1 MYTVKFG
8 KTVKDKF
15 RFIILEND
23 KSFLISR
30 EFDTEEECKRY
41 IRKIKTSKRVE
52 SNNFEQIKDVG
63 ITSKPLQ

>member
-23 KSFLISR
+23 KSFLVSR

-41 IRKIKTSKRVE
+41 IRKIKTSKRE
-52 SNNFEQIKDVG
+52 SNKIEQLPISMG
-63 ITSKPLQ
+63 I